1 MSRLGLWGPGTVFD
15 SAAKFVRSLDSR
27 GVGVMEMLAMDL
39 KSRGMFL
46 ARALSY
52 EGADFEVSSCFALNF
67 SACGIIKRHSRC
79 C

>member
-1 MSRLGLWGPGTVFD
+1 
-15 SAAKFVRSLDSR
+15 
-27 GVGVMEMLAMDL
+27 MEMLAMDL